1 MPIQLHDQIL
11 AGFFLTL
18 LGVFP
23 SNAQPEIVLVS
34 QVGIVS
40 DNELNWC
47 MPHRGLDD
55 DQMQQAFEH
64 LQKHSIPHPSTDTS
78 SFALNPWGEFE
89 TQFDLVDALSP
100 GFGEATTVVG
110 SHHRLSN
117 PQRVNNT
124 PTYQEASLRPQGAS
138 LAGYKFIESL
148 SYSPREGLAKQ
159 VHRVFPMESTSSK
172 SSKDDSQSLTSAM
185 GFCDCRSSDRKRIR
199 NGKIA
204 FQEDVVVDV
213 PLLAPAEDPEDL
225 AALNLLRALFADV
238 GEGKRTALDY
248 NPLGGQVPTA
258 KEREKS
264 PFTVN
269 VYNEFGEVVGSRD
282 TIFVTPRIG
291 DEFGGALTQEQLREK
306 LHFQYT
312 VSVFDDW
319 GEVVGVEHRQE
330 AISSRQIR
338 GLRLYETWYFVNND
352 PCPRKRVNY
361 VVPLTGRWN
370 EDGEFVGLAPLG
382 FAVVTPE

>member
-1 MPIQLHDQIL
+1 M
-11 AGFFLTL
+11 TL
-18 LGVFP
+18 LGIFP

-40 DNELNWC
+40 DNQLNWC
-47 MPHRGLDD
+47 MPHRGLDRE
-55 DQMQQAFEH
+55 QMQQAFDH
-64 LQKHSIPHPSTDTS
+64 LRKHSISNPSTDTS
-78 SFALNPWGEFE
+78 AYALNPWGEFE

-117 PQRVNNT
+117 PPSLKNT
-124 PTYQEASLRPQGAS
+124 PTYQEASLRPQRAS
-138 LAGYKFIESL
+138 LAGFKFIESL
-148 SYSPREGLAKQ
+148 SYSPKGGLAKQ

-172 SSKDDSQSLTSAM
+172 SSNDDAQSLTSAM
-185 GFCDCRSSDRKRIR
+185 GFCDCRPSDRKRIR

-213 PLLAPAEDPEDL
+213 PFLAPAEDPEDL
-225 AALNLLRALFADV
+225 ATLNLLRALFADV

-248 NPLGGQVPTA
+248 NPPGGQVPTA

-282 TIFVTPRIG
+282 TVFVTPRIG

-306 LHFQYT
+306 LHFQHDVRVY
-312 VSVFDDW
+312 DEW
-319 GEVVGVEHRQE
+319 GDFVGVELQKQ
-330 AISSRQIR
+330 AIASWHIR
-338 GLRLYETWYFVNND
+338 GLRLYETWSFVNNE

-361 VVPLTGRWN
+361 VVPLSGRWN
-370 EDGEFVGLAPLG
+370 EDGIYVGLVPLG
-382 FAVVTPE
+382 FAVVMSE